1 MTAYTQPTQW
11 THALGNNADVSTLPD
26 DTAGTTGLASLQK
39 LFQLINQTPLA
50 AGGVAPSR
58 EDFNALFKLLGES
71 VFYMQNGGVWAYN
84 ATYDYEVGRVVL
96 YTDGNLYKCIQA
108 NGVSSAVKAPTDGAY
123 WQQIPNLKNV
133 TDTCVTLATAQTI
146 AGAKTFSAVTKSA
159 TPAASAT
166 GTEVVTA
173 AWTKNYCEKKWQ
185 DIATEHNNIYRGANL
200 LSGHFA
206 SISAVISAIS
216 KGDFSDIYVGDYIPA
231 SYTVDGEKKTANFR
245 IAGINTLK
253 ARDGAW
259 GTQSPNVCIVPDTL
273 GSSSMNDTDTTA
285 GGYVGSKM
293 YTTVLPK
300 YYNALAGSASCP
312 FYGHILKTTERLT
325 NAVDTNL
332 TVSGYAGWK
341 GAVNGVVDYANQNL
355 TLMSEIEVYG
365 CKNWSSTG
373 WDDETMCVQL
383 PLFKL
388 KPEIITLNGSLWF
401 WLRSVA
407 YSPAFC
413 ISATLLGASCGGA
426 SFVAGVR
433 PRFFIG

>member
-1 MTAYTQPTQW
+1 
-11 THALGNNADVSTLPD
+11 
-26 DTAGTTGLASLQK
+26 
-39 LFQLINQTPLA
+39 
-50 AGGVAPSR
+50 
-58 EDFNALFKLLGES
+58 
-71 VFYMQNGGVWAYN
+71 
-84 ATYDYEVGRVVL
+84 
-96 YTDGNLYKCIQA
+96 
-108 NGVSSAVKAPTDGAY
+108 
-123 WQQIPNLKNV
+123 
-133 TDTCVTLATAQTI
+133 
-146 AGAKTFSAVTKSA
+146 
-159 TPAASAT
+159 
-166 GTEVVTA
+166 
-173 AWTKNYCEKKWQ
+173 
-185 DIATEHNNIYRGANL
+185 
-200 LSGHFA
+200 
-206 SISAVISAIS
+206 
-216 KGDFSDIYVGDYIPA
+216 
-231 SYTVDGEKKTANFR
+231 
-245 IAGINTLK
+245 
-253 ARDGAW
+253 
-259 GTQSPNVCIVPDTL
+259 
-273 GSSSMNDTDTTA
+273 MNDTDTTA